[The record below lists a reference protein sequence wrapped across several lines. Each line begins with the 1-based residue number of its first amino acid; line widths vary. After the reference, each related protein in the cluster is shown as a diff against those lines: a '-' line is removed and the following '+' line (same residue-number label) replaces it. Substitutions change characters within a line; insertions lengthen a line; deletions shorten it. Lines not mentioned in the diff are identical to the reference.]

1 MSRRRTSPDTGE
13 PELTH
18 REQIFINEYIKNGG
32 NATEAAIAS
41 GYGSARPNQ
50 SAYQVLHRLRV
61 QQHINDRVAEST
73 VSADEIIGT
82 LAAFMRGRITDIL
95 DDNGDFDI
103 NVVRERR
110 LGHLLKTVTRT
121 TRKLESQPGQDP
133 EFVQD
138 YRIQLHSPVQAA
150 SILARLTGL
159 NRKNSDLP
167 SDHIAAEETSPD
179 TVETS
184 SETHVETSA
193 STQGGQ
199 VGNLPYMSASWPVGH
214 ARASLVPDSSPDSSN
229 LASIDAPAPQPAD
242 LPSATSQPSPGSP
255 QPSPLQKLRRIGRR
269 IMNLRKINA
278 TQCLENNSTQSA
290 APSSGHA
297 RPPDHRR
304 LLWEIIQ
311 YPISGCSANT

>member
-1 MSRRRTSPDTGE
+1 MSRRRINPDTGE
-13 PELTH
+13 PELTY
-18 REQIFINEYIKNGG
+18 REHMFINEYINNGG
-32 NATEAAIAS
+32 NGKQAAIAA
-41 GYGSARPNQ
+41 GYGSGRADQ

-61 QQHINDRVAEST
+61 QQHIQDRLSEST

-82 LAAFMRGRITDIL
+82 LVSFMRGDIAEVL
-95 DDNGDFDI
+95 DGNGDFDI
-103 NVVRERR
+103 NLVRERR

-121 TRKLESQPGQDP
+121 TRKIKGEPGQPP

-242 LPSATSQPSPGSP
+242 LPSAASQPSPGGP
-255 QPSPLQKLRRIGRR
+255 QRSPLQKLRRIGRR